1 VVRNIVG
8 ELQRRA
14 PPAERRIEVQHP
26 HRLDPTPVDPPHGH
40 ALPHGPDPRR
50 REIPQY
56 CIVRMYY
63 ADFISRLIYP
73 IFNCDNLSFLLGN
86 LFTML

>member
-26 HRLDPTPVDPPHGH
+26 HRLDPTPVDPPTAMSCRAGLIF
-40 ALPHGPDPRR
+40 AAA
-50 REIPQY
+50 EILKM
-56 CIVRMYY
+56 V
-63 ADFISRLIYP
+63 
-73 IFNCDNLSFLLGN
+73 
-86 LFTML
+86 

>member
-26 HRLDPTPVDPPHGH
+26 HRLDPTPVDPPT
-40 ALPHGPDPRR
+40 AMSCRVGPILAVT
-50 REIPQY
+50 E
-56 CIVRMYY
+56 
-63 ADFISRLIYP
+63 
-73 IFNCDNLSFLLGN
+73 FLKIA
-86 LFTML
+86 

>member
-26 HRLDPTPVDPPHGH
+26 HRLDPTPVDPPQ
-40 ALPHGPDPRR
+40 AMNCRAGPILVVAEILDTYSKNVLRR
-50 REIPQY
+50 FDYSVVFTQY
-56 CIVRMYY
+56 L
-63 ADFISRLIYP
+63 AATIYRP
-73 IFNCDNLSFLLGN
+73 Y
-86 LFTML
+86 